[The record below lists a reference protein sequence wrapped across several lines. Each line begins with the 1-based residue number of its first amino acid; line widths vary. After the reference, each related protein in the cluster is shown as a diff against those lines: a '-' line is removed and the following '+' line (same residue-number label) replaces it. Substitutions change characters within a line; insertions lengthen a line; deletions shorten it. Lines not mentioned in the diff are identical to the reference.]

1 MLISPGGM
9 ERTADEF
16 GTLLTNS
23 GFRLTRIVPTM
34 SPVGIVEAV
43 KAELKMP
50 DLKVRQI
57 PVVSQTRIPL
67 VANGTVDL
75 ECGSTTNTLT
85 RHKQADF
92 SHVTFIGGTRLL
104 VKAKAGH
111 RGGREAAGGRRR
123 EQE

>member
-1 MLISPGGM
+1 MKRIAILLLLVASGVA
-9 ERTADEF
+9 TAQELT
-16 GTLLTNS
+16 GTLKKVKES
-23 GFRLTRIVPTM
+23 GTLVLGIRETSVPF
-34 SPVGIVEAV
+34 SYLDEKQNAIGYSIDLCARIVEAV

-85 RHKQADF
+85 RHKQAEF
-92 SHVTFIGGTRLL
+92 
-104 VKAKAGH
+104 
-111 RGGREAAGGRRR
+111 
-123 EQE
+123 